1 MTKRQKQ
8 VLIVMAMVDLLVVVG
23 LGAYA
28 LAHRGL
34 SPGTSAARETPLPR
48 LSPCVAFLL
57 ESAERAGWTARV
69 SESDTTVLYE
79 VTMAAS
85 QAAFATEAD
94 SQAGSQADAVWSV
107 LDSLSPEY
115 ADVCGRWETVVLNVI
130 VANGAGSSGAVTA
143 ELQAVALARWLQ
155 GTLSDSELAAQTR
168 YRSAVTALPQVLSR

>member
-34 SPGTSAARETPLPR
+34 SPGTSAARETPMPR

-85 QAAFATEAD
+85 QAAFAAEAD
-94 SQAGSQADAVWSV
+94 SQADAVWSV

-115 ADVCGRWETVVLNVI
+115 ADVCGRCETVVLNVI
-130 VANGAGSSGAVTA
+130 VANGAGSSGAVMA
-143 ELQAVALARWLQ
+143 ELQSVTLARWLQ
-155 GTLSDSELAAQTR
+155 GTLSDSELAAQSR